1 MTLYSLA
8 IWVCVLV
15 VLISSAMMLIRGM
28 FFVWVFCVVFCM
40 IFRGIFRGMV
50 MLCSLHAVFTS
61 PTDTPYFLAIFCML
75 PSLSFTSWAIWV
87 RRLVRCMCDSAMFLC
102 FLGAGFVGYLSGL
115 YFRAL
120 VTSSCILSTTS
131 ITLLGTS
138 LQSWILSMF
147 RLIHWRVV

>member
-1 MTLYSLA
+1 MCDSGMLTL
-8 IWVCVLV
+8 
-15 VLISSAMMLIRGM
+15 
-28 FFVWVFCVVFCM
+28 F
-40 IFRGIFRGMV
+40 
-50 MLCSLHAVFTS
+50 SLHAIFTS
-61 PTDTPYFLAIFCML
+61 SVDTPYFLAVFCML
-75 PSLSFTSWAIWV
+75 LFFCMSWAIWV
-87 RRLVRCMCDSAMFLC
+87 RRLVRCVCDSAMFLC

-131 ITLLGTS
+131 ITPPGTS